1 MGVTLDQYLMNVK
14 EDAKRTSN
22 DDEFGEE
29 FDFKSHFENPF
40 TNKTKAEAVPETL
53 EAAKI
58 VYRRIMMKVHPD
70 KLSADFVHTKKNWL
84 DRLWKKI
91 QSAYD
96 QTDVKALK
104 NLHLQVLVTLKNYDD
119 LDLSDLRAGTQLLKA
134 ELARLGKSHEDTVQ
148 HPAWGFSKLKSYKKL
163 EKIVA
168 EPHKKTSKELKK
180 DIKRIEGTHAALKD
194 FVDSV
199 QAAGGFGRTRRRK
212 PAQRRKKQP
221 KTNEHQTALF

>member
-1 MGVTLDQYLMNVK
+1 MGVTLDQYLMSVK

-22 DDEFGEE
+22 DEEFGEE

-40 TNKTKAEAVPETL
+40 ASKTKTDIVPENL

-58 VYRRIMMKVHPD
+58 VYRRIMMKIHPD
-70 KLSADFVHTKKNWL
+70 KLSADFVNTKKNWL

-96 QTDVKALK
+96 QADMKALK

-119 LDLSDLRAGTQLLKA
+119 LDLSDLRAGTQLLQ
-134 ELARLGKSHEDTVQ
+134 EEITRLGKSHENTLQ

-168 EPHKKTSKELKK
+168 EPYKKMSKELKK
-180 DIKRIEGTHAALKD
+180 DIKRIEGTHAALQD
-194 FVDSV
+194 FVNSV

-221 KTNEHQTALF
+221 KNKEHQTTLF